1 MKLNFAKTIKD
12 VQRLVVKHSPE
23 ILTGIGIAGM
33 GTAVVLAINA
43 TPKAVRLMEEAKQE
57 QEVDKLTPIET
68 IKATWKCYVPTAVS
82 CIGGAACIICAQTV
96 NVRRSAALAAA
107 YKLSETAL
115 IDYREQVIE
124 TLGEAK
130 EKVIQD
136 KVAEKQ
142 VEKSP
147 ITEHEIIRTK
157 RGNTR
162 CYDPLSDRY
171 FYSDHELIRRAA
183 NNVNDRLLHS
193 ICGDANVNDFYDEL
207 DLPYTDLGD
216 KMGWTTDYLVKL
228 HIGSMIADDGEPVI
242 VVGHEHPPRYL
253 GY

>member
-1 MKLNFAKTIKD
+1 MKLNFTKAIKD
-12 VQRLVVKHSPE
+12 AQRFVVKHSPE
-23 ILTGIGIAGM
+23 ILTGIGVAGM
-33 GTAVVLAINA
+33 GTAVVLAIKA

-57 QEVDKLTPIET
+57 KGVDELTPIET
-68 IKATWKCYVPTAVS
+68 IKATWKCYIPTAAS
-82 CIGGAACIICAQTV
+82 CLGGAACIIGAQAV
-96 NVRRSAALAAA
+96 NTKRGAALAAA

-115 IDYREQVIE
+115 TEYREQVIE
-124 TLGEAK
+124 TIGEAK
-130 EKVIQD
+130 EKVVQE

-147 ITEHEIIRTK
+147 VTEHEIIRTK

-162 CYDPLSDRY
+162 CFDPLSSRY
-171 FYSDHELIRRAA
+171 FYSDLEVIRRAA
-183 NNVNDRLLHS
+183 NNINEGLLHS
-193 ICGDANVNDFYDEL
+193 ICGEATVNDFYDEL

-216 KMGWTTDYLVKL
+216 KMGWTTDSLLKL
-228 HIGSMIADDGEPVI
+228 HIGSMVASDGEPVI